1 MMRHGT
7 SSASAHY
14 ARSKEL
20 VARLHQWHFHVLVL
34 LQLPLSYLQ
43 HLPGHAKM
51 SAQVLIFHQS
61 AKHLKS
67 KRTPKMVSLRIIMTC
82 ATRKVE
88 LNVQHLFSHRG
99 DTEGIPRYLGVPTQ
113 NCWNFIEFLSS
124 NSSFLS
130 FLSGISGVSKFGL
143 TSAYWIF
150 SGDLLQ
156 SNASNDDIS
165 PNLETLKRGHS
176 LETVYFL
183 MVFHDLCT
191 SYIKS
196 SFDHIL
202 ILENPFWLGEIA
214 VWLSNGGSDTLNR
227 WSSSCYRPGLVYHKC
242 SATMRTLHHSQ
253 DAEVATLRCRWER

>member
-1 MMRHGT
+1 MYYFVRHPGVAAFTSDRCVGFLPLKVVSSKKDGNRNMMRHGT

-61 AKHLKS
+61 EKHLKS

-113 NCWNFIEFLSS
+113 NC
-124 NSSFLS
+124 
-130 FLSGISGVSKFGL
+130 
-143 TSAYWIF
+143 
-150 SGDLLQ
+150 
-156 SNASNDDIS
+156 
-165 PNLETLKRGHS
+165 
-176 LETVYFL
+176 
-183 MVFHDLCT
+183 
-191 SYIKS
+191 
-196 SFDHIL
+196 
-202 ILENPFWLGEIA
+202 
-214 VWLSNGGSDTLNR
+214 
-227 WSSSCYRPGLVYHKC
+227 
-242 SATMRTLHHSQ
+242 
-253 DAEVATLRCRWER
+253 

>member
-61 AKHLKS
+61 EKHLKS

-143 TSAYWIF
+143 TSACWIF
-150 SGDLLQ
+150 NGDLHQ

-176 LETVYFL
+176 LETAYFL

-202 ILENPFWLGEIA
+202 
-214 VWLSNGGSDTLNR
+214 
-227 WSSSCYRPGLVYHKC
+227 
-242 SATMRTLHHSQ
+242 
-253 DAEVATLRCRWER
+253 